1 MPATIAYPLG
11 GNYWI
16 VAGIHE
22 HNLMMIK
29 IFVTGET
36 SYDWIEAKYSNL
48 DWIDSNC
55 RFQSTFTEDSYQGP
69 RKTNQDYYH
78 VGLVAVHGPSDC
90 ED

>member
-1 MPATIAYPLG
+1 M
-11 GNYWI
+11 
-16 VAGIHE
+16 AGIE
-22 HNLMMIK
+22 EPYLKMIK

-55 RFQSTFTEDSYQGP
+55 RLQSTFTEDCYQGP

-78 VGLVAVHGPSDC
+78 VGLVAVHGPSNC
-90 ED
+90 EN